1 MYKTRIDAFYDMPI
15 SEVLTRLEHCA
26 KDMRDC
32 SHPDQWDHAHSLAW
46 ELMNVVSRHSQSAYG
61 IDSKFKKA
69 PYIDPVSGK
78 SLAETVREYRKAES
92 EAKHNKYREQHKVP
106 QE

>member
-1 MYKTRIDAFYDMPI
+1 MTMYKFRTEQMYDMPI
-15 SEVLTRLEHCA
+15 SELLTRLEYCA

-32 SHPDQWDHAHSLAW
+32 SHPDQYDRAQELAW
-46 ELMNVVSRHSQSAYG
+46 EIMNVISRHRENPIFG

-78 SLAETVREYRKAES
+78 SLSQRVREQRNAERG
-92 EAKHNKYREQHKVP
+92 AL
-106 QE
+106 

>member
-1 MYKTRIDAFYDMPI
+1 MTNFLVNSMYDMPI
-15 SEVLTRLEHCA
+15 SELLTTLEQCA

-32 SHPDQWDHAHSLAW
+32 SHPDQWDKAQELAW
-46 ELMNVVSRHSQSAYG
+46 EILNVVSRHSQSAYG

-78 SLAETVREYRKAES
+78 SLSEKVREQRNNS
-92 EAKHNKYREQHKVP
+92 HKELV
-106 QE
+106 